1 MGLKGLLVDGI
12 PAPLVRLFAAPYV
25 SGDSIEAAVAAADR
39 VHREQGLL
47 STIDMLGESI
57 ETAEDA
63 RRCRDRYLE
72 ILEHIR
78 ERPHCTVSLKPT
90 SMGLKQGTSPALENI
105 EAVVR
110 RARELGRG
118 VTIDMEDR
126 STVDATLEIYRALR
140 ARYDNVGTV
149 LQSKLLRTPNDVER
163 LSDVGGRFRICLGAY
178 PEVSEVAHTSKPR
191 MKEALYELALRM
203 LELGYYVELATH
215 DEALLD
221 RILAEAE
228 RRRVPKDRFEIQWLL
243 GVPVTRMR
251 DKYARQGVRM
261 RLYVPYCDDWSHATR
276 YLKRRLLLNPNLMSY
291 VLSNLVLR
299 GR

>member
-1 MGLKGLLVDGI
+1 MGLRKLLVDAI
-12 PAPLVRLFAAPYV
+12 PPPLVRLFAAPYV
-25 SGDSIEAAVAAADR
+25 SGDSIEAAVATADR
-39 VHREQGLL
+39 VHREKGLL

-57 ETAEDA
+57 ESAEDA

-72 ILEHIR
+72 LLEHIR
-78 ERPHCTVSLKPT
+78 SRAHCTVSLKPT
-90 SMGLKQGTSPALENI
+90 SMGLRQGEGFARQNI

-126 STVDATLEIYRALR
+126 STVDATLDIYRALR

-149 LQSKLLRTPNDVER
+149 LQSKLLRTPSDVER
-163 LSDVGGRFRICLGAY
+163 LADVGGRFRICLGAY
-178 PEVSEVAHTSKPR
+178 PEPAEVAHTSKPR
-191 MKEALYELALRM
+191 MKEALYGLALRM
-203 LELGYYVELATH
+203 LDLGYYVEIATH

-228 RRRVPKDRFEIQWLL
+228 RRRVPEDRFEFQWLL
-243 GVPVTRMR
+243 GVPVERMR

-291 VLSNLVLR
+291 VLGNLAR
-299 GR
+299 RER